1 MLVSI
6 FLQTLVHKTG
16 NRLGIVF
23 CVHNIAQTMSGTR
36 KGDNGFVSTAR
47 IKDFPAHITGNKAVI
62 LAVEQQDGNVG
73 ICHSLNCAG
82 FLQVKMPEQ
91 SGSQPDEGHSH
102 CRRQVHIL
110 PADLADD
117 GLRRGIGA
125 VCNDSHPDRKVFIL
139 DSLSTGPELEL
150 LIENYRELIEIGCPF
165 EEIQERIAQYL
176 KQTHLLFSLESLSNF
191 AKNGRVSPALA
202 AAANILGIR
211 IVGRASNAGELEPLH
226 KSRGEKRA
234 MKQLWECMQESGY
247 AGGKVRIRHS
257 DNRNAAEMLSGE
269 IRSRYPDADIRIGV
283 NRGLCSYYAEKGG
296 VLVGFETQK

>member
-1 MLVSI
+1 MKR
-6 FLQTLVHKTG
+6 KTV
-16 NRLGIVF
+16 IVADSSANLF
-23 CVHNIAQTMSGTR
+23 QA
-36 KGDNGFVSTAR
+36 D
-47 IKDFPAHITGNKAVI
+47 
-62 LAVEQQDGNVG
+62 
-73 ICHSLNCAG
+73 CAG
-82 FLQVKMPEQ
+82 FLPVPLKILT
-91 SGSQPDEGHSH
+91 DEKEYVDDERLDVASM
-102 CRRQVHIL
+102 L
-110 PADLADD
+110 ADLREHKGRSGTACPSVGDWLQAFGD
-117 GLRRGIGA
+117 AEEVYGVSLT
-125 VCNDSHPDRKVFIL
+125 SHLSGCYNAACIAAEEYMAEHPGRKVFIL

-150 LIENYRELIEIGCPF
+150 LIEKYRELIETGCSF

-247 AGGKVRIRHS
+247 VGGKVRIRHS
-257 DNRNAAEMLSGE
+257 DNLNAAEMLSGE
-269 IRSRYPDADIRIGV
+269 IRSGYPDADISIGV

>member
-1 MLVSI
+1 MKRNTVIVADSSANLFQPDCADFLPVPLKILTDEKEYVDDERLNVASMLAD
-6 FLQTLVHKTG
+6 LREYKG
-16 NRLGIVF
+16 R
-23 CVHNIAQTMSGTR
+23 SGTACPSV
-36 KGDNGFVSTAR
+36 GDWLQAFGDAEEVYGVSLTS
-47 IKDFPAHITGNKAVI
+47 H
-62 LAVEQQDGNVG
+62 L
-73 ICHSLNCAG
+73 
-82 FLQVKMPEQ
+82 
-91 SGSQPDEGHSH
+91 SGCYNAACIAAEEYM
-102 CRRQVHIL
+102 
-110 PADLADD
+110 AE
-117 GLRRGIGA
+117 
-125 VCNDSHPDRKVFIL
+125 HPDRKVFLL

-150 LIENYRELIEIGCPF
+150 LIEKYRELIETGCPF

-211 IVGRASNAGELEPLH
+211 IVGRASNAGDLEPLH

-257 DNRNAAEMLSGE
+257 DNLNAAEMLSGE
-269 IRSRYPDADIRIGV
+269 IRSSYPDADISIGE

-296 VLVGFETQK
+296 ILVGFEAK